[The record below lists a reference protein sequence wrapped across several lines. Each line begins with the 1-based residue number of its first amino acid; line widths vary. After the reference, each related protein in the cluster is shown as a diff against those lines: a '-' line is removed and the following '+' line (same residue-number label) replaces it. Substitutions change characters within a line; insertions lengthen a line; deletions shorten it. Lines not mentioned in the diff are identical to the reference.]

1 MLEKIRVGYARKM
14 AREVINKYSITQP
27 PIIINDILE
36 GYGFQYLEVESFPE
50 KLDALF
56 VYNNGV
62 SYAAVNKK
70 HHLHRKKFSLA
81 HELGHKLMNHD
92 VNYYK
97 ISFTIDNPPDKDD
110 HHRLEDIFEKEAN
123 IFAGELLVPLN
134 MLKSEFKKNQ
144 DIPTLSNIFKVSQEV
159 LSIRIK
165 DHMGILYK

>member
-1 MLEKIRVGYARKM
+1 MLEDLRVGYARKM
-14 AREVINKYSITQP
+14 AREVIKKFSITKLP
-27 PIIINDILE
+27 VNMSIILE

-56 VYNNGV
+56 IFNNGI
-62 SYAAVNKK
+62 SYAAVNKN

-97 ISFTIDNPPDKDD
+97 SSFTIDNPPNKDE
-110 HHRLEDIFEKEAN
+110 HHKLEDIFEKEAN

-134 MLKSEFKKNQ
+134 MLKSEFKKSQ
-144 DIPTLSNIFKVSQEV
+144 DIPSLSRIFEVSQEV
-159 LSIRIK
+159 MSIRIK
-165 DHMGILYK
+165 DHMGILFK